1 MATMPSPV
9 DLRIWFL
16 SRVLGWPQRRI
27 AKEVDVSQPTVARTL
42 ERLTNDP
49 PTDQEMQDFVA
60 VTSPATPPKGMRVL
74 NGKHRDISMLTWVLT
89 GAVILITLAVT
100 VVLFALAV
108 AILSH

>member
-16 SRVLGWPQRRI
+16 SRVLGWTQRRI
-27 AKEVDVSQPTVARTL
+27 ANEVDVSQPTVARTL
-42 ERLTNDP
+42 ERLSNDP

-60 VTSPATPPKGMRVL
+60 VSTSTPPKGLPVL
-74 NGKHRDISMLTWVLT
+74 NGKRGDTSMLMLAFT

-100 VVLFALAV
+100 VVLIALAV
-108 AILSH
+108 AILSR